1 MRDKRTDRLGNI
13 SRWFEGKSRTQLL
26 AAALLVILVL
36 VGGGLLFQHNRAR
49 LKLLATRSPR
59 PLTGRDAAYSPPLPA
74 RVGEVAVA
82 PPLPPTSAAARRELS
97 VVRGYDVT
105 AERFPWEDAASSP
118 AAEVAQEPGIDWKAL
133 GREVAETIVL
143 TLLIF
148 VVMRALI
155 QNYRI
160 EGYSMEPNLH
170 EQQYLIV
177 NKVAYYLGEP
187 KRGDIIVF
195 EYPKGDPNGPERDYI
210 KRIIGLPGDTVE
222 CRPGEILVNGQVIEE
237 PYGPNPWSYSCPAT
251 TLGPYEYFVLG
262 DNRPQSSD
270 SHQWG
275 TLERKYII
283 GKAWFSYWPLN
294 QWGWVPN
301 YPIQAPDPLSSLA
314 HTPDG

>member
-1 MRDKRTDRLGNI
+1 MLDQQPPHPVNR
-13 SRWFEGKSRTQLL
+13 SHWFEGKSRTQLL
-26 AAALLVILVL
+26 AGALLVILVL
-36 VGGGLLFQHNRAR
+36 VGGGLLFQRSRGR
-49 LKLLATRSPR
+49 LKSLTTRPSR
-59 PLTGRDAAYSPPLPA
+59 SLSGRDTSYPPSAPMAVSEAVAASTLPA
-74 RVGEVAVA
+74 
-82 PPLPPTSAAARRELS
+82 AAGTTRRETS

-105 AERFPWEDAASSP
+105 SERFPWEESAPP
-118 AAEVAQEPGIDWKAL
+118 APEAAQEPGIDWKAL

-143 TLLIF
+143 TLFIF

-177 NKVAYYLGEP
+177 NKVAYYIGEP

-210 KRIIGLPGDTVE
+210 KRIIGLPGDTIE
-222 CRPGEILVNGQVIEE
+222 CRPGEIIVNGQVIEE
-237 PYGPNPWSYSCPAT
+237 PYGPNPWSYSCPPT

-283 GKAWFSYWPLN
+283 GKAWFSYWPLD

-314 HTPDG
+314 HTPEG